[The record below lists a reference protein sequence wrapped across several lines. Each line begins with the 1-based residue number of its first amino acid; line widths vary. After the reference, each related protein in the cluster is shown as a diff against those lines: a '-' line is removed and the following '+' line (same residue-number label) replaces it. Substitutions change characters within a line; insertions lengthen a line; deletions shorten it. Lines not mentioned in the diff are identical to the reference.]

1 MIPKRLYLNIHYGDI
16 HTKFKTQFDITQEN
30 VPYVNDNV
38 DLSKVKKEDYCREG
52 DLIIADASEDYKDVG
67 KAMEIIDLH
76 GQKLISGLHTY
87 IAGDKSNHMALG
99 FKGYLMQTRDVRLQV
114 MKMATGISVLGISKR
129 NLEKVQFNLPCNQEQ
144 QKIATFLT
152 SIDKKTGLVQTQ
164 LGQTQNFKKGL
175 LQQMFV

>member
-1 MIPKRLYLNIHYGDI
+1 
-16 HTKFKTQFDITQEN
+16 
-30 VPYVNDNV
+30 
-38 DLSKVKKEDYCREG
+38 
-52 DLIIADASEDYKDVG
+52 
-67 KAMEIIDLH
+67 
-76 GQKLISGLHTY
+76 
-87 IAGDKSNHMALG
+87 MALG